1 MQYIV
6 IRHRTGAVS
15 FGVQP
20 IEVLTLC
27 KDNKYLS
34 RDHDKSLSAA
44 ELELKSH
51 FLLAGVDSKSILEGV

>member
-34 RDHDKSLSAA
+34 TDLDKSLSAA

-51 FLLAGVDSKSILEGV
+51 FLLAGVDQSMLA